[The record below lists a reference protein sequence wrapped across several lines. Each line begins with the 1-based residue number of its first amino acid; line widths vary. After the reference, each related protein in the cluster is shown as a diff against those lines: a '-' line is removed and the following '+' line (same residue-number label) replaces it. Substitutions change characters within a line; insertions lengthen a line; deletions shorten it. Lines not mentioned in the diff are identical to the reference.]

1 MQSIVPSFWNH
12 CSTSS
17 LRTVPIISH
26 SQQYVGMGF
35 CVNQEESMGTFKKLL
50 KLSDQ
55 VLGTALLAVRDNLLD
70 VAVSLVCQQANR
82 SLSAAVAPFLKSQ
95 GVASPWAS
103 DRLAARTVDGAMLDG
118 FDGTI
123 SAGYGKGTK
132 RLVLDDI
139 VMVKIAGRSSLRRAN
154 YHEHDADRAGLH
166 YDLCI
171 EGVPALTPTYEFH
184 IFRGPLKGRYAVM
197 KTDRG
202 MLITNMKDNGQ
213 QFAKPKTNLKDVAFL
228 EAIEADRENWNVT
241 RKMDG
246 SASSLAISNNRAA
259 LRGYR
264 DESQTYYDRLPAIE
278 FIDNRSPYFSCR
290 QLFKGPNQ
298 EGTVLLG
305 EPTHRDGAA
314 RQGGI
319 MNAHPDKA
327 QSIQALRGNSEF
339 YCWDIEKLRGK
350 DVSGLPFWKRQQLYI
365 EVIADIRRFNKA
377 YHVVEQC
384 PDDIT
389 FVEFYE
395 HVLESP
401 LPWGEGVVAKHKYS
415 IDRNWQ
421 KVKRSDE
428 LDLVVTDFFEGSGK
442 YAGTLGALKVEGPT
456 GQRGK
461 IGSFSIS
468 DDQRDWI
475 WENRDLLQGQVAE
488 IEAFEMSPGRQ
499 VPRAGRF
506 IRWHP
511 SKSEQALLLYAE
523 TISGDMDRDST
534 LNTKYKLIAA
544 QGWRRG

>member
-1 MQSIVPSFWNH
+1 
-12 CSTSS
+12 
-17 LRTVPIISH
+17 
-26 SQQYVGMGF
+26 
-35 CVNQEESMGTFKKLL
+35 MGTFKKLL

-82 SLSAAVAPFLKSQ
+82 SLNAAVAPVLKSR
-95 GVASPWAS
+95 GIASPWAS
-103 DRLAARTVDGAMLDG
+103 DRLAARTVDGAMLESQQGWQKLAIRKGLPPAGTTEKRLGVENEPHQVDG

-123 SAGYGKGTK
+123 SSGYGKGTK

-171 EGVPALTPTYEFH
+171 EGVPALTPKYEFH

-228 EAIEADRENWNVT
+228 EAIEADRANYDVT

-384 PDDIT
+384 PDDMT
-389 FVEFYE
+389 FAEFYE
-395 HVLESP
+395 HVLSSP

-456 GQRGK
+456 GQRGR

-468 DDQRDWI
+468 DDYRDWI

-534 LNTKYKLIAA
+534 LNTKYALIQSA
-544 QGWRRG
+544 RR